1 MTTAEKEAP
10 TSVLVAPRTRKKSGM
25 LTSGIAVFVGL
36 EKSGKSAILASSG
49 AYVIELDPGDA
60 DHLDGRIHD
69 IVPEYD
75 DQGNITKSALEVFRA
90 VYSAALRDDSID
102 TIGID
107 TFGTFVELQAQEIA
121 EAAGLASITDR
132 KKDVN
137 SYALWDE
144 LGDRIERFIESM
156 RRSGKLFLIAAHS
169 KSPELDDEKKVVVPM
184 GIDTY
189 KKPSSM
195 LAKRADMIG
204 YTYKRE
210 VGGSNEYRVTFRGG
224 PLGAWGSRVDA
235 LNDKEI
241 KLSKD
246 NPWGSLVAAANGQ
259 QTQQQTATTPAPAA
273 AAEKSAGKPAKR
285 R

>member
-1 MTTAEKEAP
+1 MTTAQQEAT
-10 TSVLVAPRTRKKSGM
+10 TSVLVEPRTRRKSGM

-69 IVPEYD
+69 IVPVYD
-75 DQGNITKSALEVFRA
+75 DAGKVIKTPLEVFRE
-90 VYSAALRDDSID
+90 VYAAALRDDSID
-102 TIGID
+102 KIGID
-107 TFGTFVELQAQEIA
+107 TFGTFVDLQAQEIA
-121 EAAGLASITDR
+121 EAAGLASILER

-137 SYALWDE
+137 GYALWDE
-144 LGDRIERFIESM
+144 LGERTERFIESM
-156 RRSGKLFLIAAHS
+156 RRSGKLFLIGAHS
-169 KSPELDDEKKVVVPM
+169 KSPELDDEKKVVIPM

-189 KKPSSM
+189 KTPSSI

-210 VGGSNEYRVTFRGG
+210 VGGTNEYRVTFRGG

-235 LNDKEI
+235 LNDKEV
-241 KLSKD
+241 KLSKE
-246 NPWGSLVAAANGQ
+246 NPWASLVAAANGSQ
-259 QTQQQTATTPAPAA
+259 QQQTATTPAPAA